1 MNTERNDLR
10 RRVARHAA
18 LADATRL
25 RIVDLLILG
34 DRSPTELQTALGISS
49 NLLAHHL
56 NLLEQAG
63 IVRRSKSEADGRRSY
78 VRLVPAAFDDLVPSE
93 RRSARRVLFVCRGN
107 SARSQLAAALWNTM
121 SAIPVASAG
130 THPAASVAPGAVE

>member
-63 IVRRSKSEADGRRSY
+63 IVRRSKSEADGRSR
-78 VRLVPAAFDDLVPSE
+78 APSE
-93 RRSARRVLFVCRGN
+93 VVSAVRPEDVDPTL
-107 SARSQLAAALWNTM
+107 
-121 SAIPVASAG
+121 SAISEETPE
-130 THPAASVAPGAVE
+130 PALPEMSG